1 MRRISTGRLTDFS
14 INFIQTN
21 TKTAYLNTSL
31 LVPTLPFP
39 FPIRYPYSIGLVP
52 RAARSMGVSVYG
64 KHKQVP
70 QPREKS

>member
-14 INFIQTN
+14 INFIKTN

-39 FPIRYPYSIGLVP
+39 FPIRYPYSIWA
-52 RAARSMGVSVYG
+52 RAAGGAVYG
-64 KHKQVP
+64 SLGLWKTQT
-70 QPREKS
+70 STSTA